1 MGSTSSMLT
10 QYDIE
15 EVQDHCN
22 HAFSQQEIVSLYHRF
37 CQLDR
42 NGGGFVSTDEF
53 MSVPEFAVNPLSQR
67 LLRMLDGLNFK
78 EFVAFL
84 SAFSPHTSLQQKIE
98 FIFSVYD
105 TDCNGKVAFEDI
117 LSILRDLT
125 GSFMTEEQRQK
136 VLNHVLEEAGY
147 TKDSHF
153 TLPDFMKIIGNSEL
167 KMETFMSR
175 QMANIECQSEPFT
188 KMAENDTI
196 QLQRAIFAQYIMMKK
211 LFMELEVEREASATA
226 ANASMIMIRK
236 LQKEKDSE
244 RMEAWQYK
252 RIAEERMNHTDR
264 ALEIL
269 KEVMELKELEISY
282 LRNQLQAYKHKLLD
296 AGIDDSDIVDETVAM
311 PFLESESVENICHK
325 IKRNLSLPTLKLNK
339 LYTDMDIKKNGVQS
353 ARSRLSDNVWEQISV
368 DAMAL
373 EPKKSLST
381 DLNST
386 KEHSEEPHSQSSG
399 ALHDSHT
406 SDEPSCCPSFS
417 VVSHQTDVCTHSPSS
432 GALHDSHTSD
442 EPSCGPSSSAV
453 SDQTDICSERAV
465 QVIEDVECVANH
477 SQLKDSCLG
486 TEMGEL
492 AVHPSEVDPL
502 QTPERSNSATDSSCT
517 GSEIVKEEPEP
528 TPTAVTKGRGARGL
542 SRFAATRKVGSMNN
556 VDRHD
561 RRSSGS
567 HTPRAGVERTR
578 SRLKR
583 VQSAKM
589 VELNDPRTNK
599 EQIIMLKEVYEQ
611 LGMIESHMR
620 PSDSQESPRNDASLD
635 SVMEAALSFSL

>member
-1 MGSTSSMLT
+1 
-10 QYDIE
+10 
-15 EVQDHCN
+15 
-22 HAFSQQEIVSLYHRF
+22 
-37 CQLDR
+37 
-42 NGGGFVSTDEF
+42 
-53 MSVPEFAVNPLSQR
+53 
-67 LLRMLDGLNFK
+67 
-78 EFVAFL
+78 
-84 SAFSPHTSLQQKIE
+84 
-98 FIFSVYD
+98 
-105 TDCNGKVAFEDI
+105 
-117 LSILRDLT
+117 
-125 GSFMTEEQRQK
+125 
-136 VLNHVLEEAGY
+136 
-147 TKDSHF
+147 
-153 TLPDFMKIIGNSEL
+153 
-167 KMETFMSR
+167 
-175 QMANIECQSEPFT
+175 
-188 KMAENDTI
+188 MAENDTL

-226 ANASMIMIRK
+226 ANASMIMIQK
-236 LQKEKDSE
+236 LQKEKDAE

-311 PFLESESVENICHK
+311 PFLESENVDNLCHK

-353 ARSRLSDNVWEQISV
+353 ARSRLSDNVWGQIPV
-368 DAMAL
+368 HAMAL

-381 DLNST
+381 DLNGA
-386 KEHSEEPHSQSSG
+386 KEHSEEPHSSSSG

-406 SDEPSCCPSFS
+406 SDEPSYI
-417 VVSHQTDVCTHSPSS
+417 CTHSPSS
-432 GALHDSHTSD
+432 NALHDSHTSD
-442 EPSCGPSSSAV
+442 EPSCCPSSSAV

-465 QVIEDVECVANH
+465 QVTEDVECVANH

-502 QTPERSNSATDSSCT
+502 HTPERSNSATDSSCT
-517 GSEIVKEEPEP
+517 GGEIVKEESEP

-567 HTPRAGVERTR
+567 HTPRAGVERNR

-589 VELNDPRTNK
+589 VELSDPRTNK

-635 SVMEAALSFSL
+635 SVMESSPETAEYYAMPHVKPNEDSHEVKKSLFHLKHVLGPPAVIQVLETEDTRLHTSQFEGSAEQRRVLF